1 MTARRIAVVGA
12 GMAAARLAQ
21 QLRLHAPDAD
31 LEITLH
37 GQEPHVPYNRALL
50 AGVLTGR
57 YAPDTLALPA
67 GGAVVRTGTDVVA
80 LDPAARTLRT
90 ATGETAAYDVL
101 VLATGSAPVLPPVSG
116 LFASGGRELRPGV
129 HVLRTLADCA
139 AIVRDVRAAGQ
150 AVVLGGGV
158 LGVAAAQALA
168 SLGCAVRLVHRAP
181 HLMERHL
188 DEQAAAVVR
197 RTLEAAGVDVLTG
210 VRTMSMPEDR
220 PVLLACGTRPRTG
233 LARAAGLA
241 VRTGIV
247 VDDTLAASAPGVFAI
262 GDCAEHRGTVHGR
275 AEPAWDQADILAAR
289 LSGARPQARYPGSPA
304 RLRLSAGPLQVAAFG
319 DIAAPGPHTDTIR
332 LSDATR
338 GTFRSLAL
346 RDSRPV
352 GAVLVG
358 DLSTVGDLADA
369 VAHGQPLPP
378 EPLHL
383 LTAASAAPAEGVLV

>member
-12 GMAAARLAQ
+12 GMAAARLAR
-21 QLRLHAPDAD
+21 QLHFHAPDAD
-31 LEITLH
+31 LEITLY
-37 GQEPHVPYNRALL
+37 GQEPHAPYNRALL
-50 AGVLTGR
+50 AGVLTGG

-67 GGAVVRTGTDVVA
+67 GGAAVRTGTEVVA

-90 ATGETAAYDVL
+90 AGGETAAYDTL
-101 VLATGSAPVLPPVSG
+101 VLATGAAPVLPPVSG
-116 LFASGGRELRPGV
+116 LFAPGGRALRPGV
-129 HVLRTLADCA
+129 HVLRTLDDCA
-139 AIVRDVRAAGQ
+139 GTVRDVRAAGR

-168 SLGCAVRLVHRAP
+168 SLGCAVRLVHRTP

-188 DEQAAAVVR
+188 DAQAAAVVR

-210 VRTMSMPEDR
+210 IHTMSVPEDR
-220 PVLLACGTRPRTG
+220 PVLLACGARPRTG

-241 VRTGIV
+241 VRTGVV
-247 VDDTLAASAPGVFAI
+247 VDDTLAASVPGVFAI

-275 AEPAWDQADILAAR
+275 AEPAWDQADVLAAL

-346 RDSRPV
+346 RDSRLV

-378 EPLHL
+378 DPLYL
-383 LTAASAAPAEGVLV
+383 LTAASAAPAEGVLA